1 MIFTGL
7 TGSIATGKSSV
18 CSIFKDLEIPVIE
31 ADMLARDI
39 VRLGE
44 EGWLSV
50 VQSFGEGILLPD
62 GNIDRGK
69 LGRIIYSDITS
80 RDKLNNCL
88 HPLIIKK
95 LLSDAEKLKKS
106 MSGSLIIADVPLL
119 IEARMQKYFD
129 KIILVYSDRETQIR
143 RLIKRNNLTTDEAE
157 KRVNSQIS
165 IEEKIEFADFLIHW
179 AIISSSFKLNFSI
192 SFSAFSLL
200 FASA

>member
-1 MIFTGL
+1 MIFAGL

-18 CSIFKDLEIPVIE
+18 CSIFKALETSVIE
-31 ADMLARDI
+31 ADMLARVI
-39 VRLGE
+39 VRPGE

-69 LGRIIYSDITS
+69 LGRIIFSDITA

-95 LLSDAEKLKKS
+95 LLSEAEKFKKS
-106 MSGSLIIADVPLL
+106 ISGSLIIADVPLL
-119 IEARMQKYFD
+119 IECRMQGYFD

-143 RLIKRNNLTTDEAE
+143 RLIKRNNLTSEEAE

-165 IEEKIEFADFLIHW
+165 IEEKIEFADF
-179 AIISSSFKLNFSI
+179 IIDNCGSFEDLKINARDVFFKL
-192 SFSAFSLL
+192 AE
-200 FASA
+200 A